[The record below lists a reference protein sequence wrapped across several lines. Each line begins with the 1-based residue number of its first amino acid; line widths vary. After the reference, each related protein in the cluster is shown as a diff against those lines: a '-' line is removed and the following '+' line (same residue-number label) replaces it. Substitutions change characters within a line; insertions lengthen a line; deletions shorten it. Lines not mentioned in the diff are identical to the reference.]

1 MKINAIGLGLAMVA
15 ASVSMGPAQAQD
27 QTANQMQSA
36 QPIERPGES
45 EEQHGQRL
53 LSEMVAALGGEAW
66 LNKQTV
72 TIEGQTAA
80 FFQGQPTGSVVRFV
94 EQKRFAQGTKPELS
108 RVSFLTVRGVI
119 VPGMKKDIVHLWTA
133 DSGYE
138 FTFKGRIAL
147 PQEQVTDYMRRR
159 AHSIDEVMRTWVK
172 APGVA
177 VIYEGIGTRDR
188 HQVDKVSILSA
199 NNDAVTIEL
208 DHDTHLPLDSNFKWR
223 NEQFKDYDQ
232 DDEVY
237 GDWRAYQGIQTPMN
251 VTRYH
256 NDDMADQTFYTKVT
270 FNQPMADS
278 LFDPDQKLV
287 KH

>member
-1 MKINAIGLGLAMVA
+1 MKTNAIGLVLLLAA
-15 ASVSMGPAQAQD
+15 WVSAPPARAQQD
-27 QTANQMQSA
+27 QTANQIQSA
-36 QPIERPGES
+36 QEAARPGES

-53 LSEMVAALGGEAW
+53 LKEMVEALGGDAW

-94 EQKRFAQGTKPELS
+94 EQKKFACGAASELS
-108 RVSFLTVRGVI
+108 RVGFLTVRGMI
-119 VPGMKKDIVHLWTA
+119 APGMKKDIVHIWTA
-133 DSGYE
+133 DNGYE
-138 FTFKGRIAL
+138 FTYKGRTTL
-147 PQEQVTDYMRRR
+147 PQDLVTDYLRRR

-172 APGVA
+172 APGVM
-177 VIYEGIGTRDR
+177 VMYDGIGTRDR
-188 HQVDKVSILSA
+188 HQIDKVSVLSA

-208 DHDTHLPLDSNFKWR
+208 DHDTHLPLDRNFKWR
-223 NEQFKDYDQ
+223 NEQFKDYDR

-256 NDDMADQTFYTKVT
+256 NGDMADQTFYTKVT
-270 FNQPMADS
+270 FNLPMTES
-278 LFDPDQKLV
+278 LFDPNQKLV